1 MPNVRTCAAIFAALG
16 EELRLRIL
24 ERLAAEGALSIARI
38 AEPLPISRQA
48 VTKHLRVLAG
58 AGLVRV
64 VRVGRE
70 AHWSLVREGAVLPR
84 DWMEKQGLVGS
95 PDAHIARR

>member
-1 MPNVRTCAAIFAALG
+1 MPNVRACASIFAALG

-24 ERLAAEGALSIARI
+24 QRLAAEGALSIVRI

-48 VTKHLRVLAG
+48 VTKHLRVLAS

-64 VRVGRE
+64 ARVGRE
-70 AHWSLVREGAVLPR
+70 ARWSLVREGVHPPR
-84 DWMEKQGLVGS
+84 TFLDGLGVPLVGD
-95 PDAHIARR
+95 PHIARR